1 MRGGADDLLL
11 FMEKELQKY
20 INTPKLQ
27 ALLNWAENVTVG
39 SQGDYKP
46 VGKRAV
52 AIAYALAYAYA
63 YANAYDLANA
73 YTLANANAY
82 TLANAYALANAYT
95 LANANAYALA
105 NAIDKIGE
113 IEKLQIFNQKLN
125 FTVLLPQL
133 ETLKAKI
140 PDDKQ
145 PEEVHLAF
153 AKKFIETLL
162 KGFNLTPE
170 MVNLSEEEINALDK
184 YLYANYLIIQCKDA
198 ALSISTQTWETIET
212 RMLLVKNN

>member
-1 MRGGADDLLL
+1 MAKD
-11 FMEKELQKY
+11 FW
-20 INTPKLQ
+20 N
-27 ALLNWAENVTVG
+27 
-39 SQGDYKP
+39 YKSWLH
-46 VGKRAV
+46 RLDSSSCSSAY
-52 AIAYALAYAYA
+52 ANAYAYALAY
-63 YANAYDLANA
+63 
-73 YTLANANAY
+73 
-82 TLANAYALANAYT
+82 
-95 LANANAYALA
+95 
-105 NAIDKIGE
+105 AIDKIGE

-184 YLYANYLIIQCKDA
+184 YLYANYLIIQCKEA
-198 ALSISTQTWETIET
+198 ALSVSKQIWETIET

>member
-1 MRGGADDLLL
+1 MLKLRLPTSCLRFPLTTL
-11 FMEKELQKY
+11 FRSA
-20 INTPKLQ
+20 N
-27 ALLNWAENVTVG
+27 
-39 SQGDYKP
+39 
-46 VGKRAV
+46 
-52 AIAYALAYAYA
+52 ALALANA
-63 YANAYDLANA
+63 NALANALANAYDLANA
-73 YTLANANAY
+73 
-82 TLANAYALANAYT
+82 
-95 LANANAYALA
+95 LA
-105 NAIDKIGE
+105 NAIDNIGE

-140 PDDKQ
+140 SDDQQ
-145 PEEVHLAF
+145 PKETRQAF
-153 AKKFIETLL
+153 AEQWRETLL

-170 MVNLSEEEINALDK
+170 MVNLSEEEINALNK